1 MFYTVL
7 NGVCPALFSKPSHFS
22 HLLIDVCHLLP
33 LLPNLGSL
41 HKTLKTLKDEVIK
54 KPFETCK
61 LLVPATLYTIQNN
74 LLFLALSN
82 LDAATYQVS
91 ERLALFLLPFV
102 CQTFKFTY

>member
-1 MFYTVL
+1 MANDTLATKRAKLYMVL

-22 HLLIDVCHLLP
+22 FVTLIDVCHLLP
-33 LLPNLGSL
+33 LLLSHTQNLGSL
-41 HKTLKTLKDEVIK
+41 HKTLKTLKEEVIK

-91 ERLALFLLPFV
+91 
-102 CQTFKFTY
+102 